1 MSKVIDIVQEKISP
15 VIEKMGYEVVEI
27 EYRKKIDGMN
37 LTIYIDKPGGVTID
51 DCEIVHKTIDP
62 ELDII
67 NPTQDEQYILNV
79 SSCGLDRPL
88 KNDNDY
94 KRNIGKVVDIKLYKA
109 INNIKEFSGKLID
122 YDEKYVYIENN
133 LKIERNI
140 IANMTLHLDF

>member
-133 LKIERNI
+133 LRIERNI